1 MLTLALIFSIAPLL
15 NYAQSNDIGDSGAGT
30 PTVDVDSTQEQS
42 GGTADVPAQEG
53 ALPSSDE
60 AIAAGKSLFENNCTQ
75 CHAINEVVVGPALKG
90 ITDRRPTDW
99 LISFI
104 KNSQQ
109 VIQSGDKYAVDLY
122 NQYNKTQM
130 PAFNFKD
137 EQILS
142 ILAYVNQEAAKGP
155 TVAATDGGVPGGP
168 GASAASD
175 EIPGYVYAIFAILG
189 LVLLLVLAVLILVL
203 TVLRKNLNQREDL
216 SEADREV
223 VGNGLSF
230 KQMVTSRPFLFL
242 VIFLFTAVV
251 FKNVI
256 DGLYSVGVAQGYMP
270 TQPIAY
276 SHKLHAGTYQINC
289 NYCHTS
295 VYKGKSANIPS
306 ANICM
311 NCHNAIK
318 TESPEIAKIYEA
330 IGWDPESRSYIEGY
344 EQKPIEWVR
353 IHNLPDLAYFN
364 HSQHTN
370 VGGIDCQTCHGP
382 IQEMEVVYQYSTLTM
397 GWCINCHRET
407 EVNTADNAYYDKLV
421 ELHEESKA
429 VGNLKVEDIGGLEC
443 SRCHY

>member
-1 MLTLALIFSIAPLL
+1 
-15 NYAQSNDIGDSGAGT
+15 
-30 PTVDVDSTQEQS
+30 
-42 GGTADVPAQEG
+42 
-53 ALPSSDE
+53 
-60 AIAAGKSLFENNCTQ
+60 
-75 CHAINEVVVGPALKG
+75 
-90 ITDRRPTDW
+90 
-99 LISFI
+99 
-104 KNSQQ
+104 
-109 VIQSGDKYAVDLY
+109 
-122 NQYNKTQM
+122 
-130 PAFNFKD
+130 
-137 EQILS
+137 
-142 ILAYVNQEAAKGP
+142 
-155 TVAATDGGVPGGP
+155 
-168 GASAASD
+168 
-175 EIPGYVYAIFAILG
+175 
-189 LVLLLVLAVLILVL
+189 
-203 TVLRKNLNQREDL
+203 
-216 SEADREV
+216 
-223 VGNGLSF
+223 
-230 KQMVTSRPFLFL
+230 
-242 VIFLFTAVV
+242 LFTAVV